1 MLEHSFEQTNSNN
14 VVACNGL
21 QLLKWNYVA
30 LGNSFLRPGVDRV
43 PIFADRNSGGT
54 IPDGPEDKEELLAL
68 LREER
73 SDSDFRHI

>member
-1 MLEHSFEQTNSNN
+1 M
-14 VVACNGL
+14 ACNFWSGTMWPL
-21 QLLKWNYVA
+21 VESGNLL
-30 LGNSFLRPGVDRV
+30 GHSFLRPGVDRV
-43 PIFADRNSGGT
+43 PIFAARNSGGT